1 MKKRFLPMIIGFVFT
16 FFFINIFAIM
26 IFANEIPS
34 SEDKEYGETKNS
46 IDKYID
52 GQLDKLDINEIQ
64 DYINKEIVINDV
76 NLKSFVKD
84 LISGKKNIL
93 DLFNKDGLKI
103 LMFDEF
109 KASLKVV
116 AVILVLALL
125 SSILKSLENSFS
137 SGAVSQIATYIIFI
151 TMVSL
156 TLVGFKDVLQICYDA
171 IDHTV
176 GLMQV
181 IMPILI
187 TFLLLIGF
195 PITSTTLNPIFIGG
209 VTFINVFF
217 KNFLFVSITVAF
229 GILIINNLSKNIRLK
244 RFFSFVKQIN
254 YVSIGAMFTVYLGLV
269 SIQGLYVTSFDKF
282 SVKTAKFAIGN
293 FIPVVGGFVSDSVDI
308 LLSSSQLIKN
318 IFGGIGLILLVG
330 ICLLP
335 VIKILSVIVVYK
347 LAAIIVEPVG
357 EDGISNF
364 LNEVANLMIIMLAS
378 VIAITIMFFVTVA
391 ILTSISVVS
400 QG

>member
-1 MKKRFLPMIIGFVFT
+1 M
-16 FFFINIFAIM
+16 
-26 IFANEIPS
+26 E
-34 SEDKEYGETKNS
+34 
-46 IDKYID
+46 
-52 GQLDKLDINEIQ
+52 
-64 DYINKEIVINDV
+64 
-76 NLKSFVKD
+76 
-84 LISGKKNIL
+84 KNIL

-156 TLVGFKDVLQICYDA
+156 TLIGFKDVLQICYDA

-209 VTFINVFF
+209 VTFINVF
-217 KNFLFVSITVAF
+217 
-229 GILIINNLSKNIRLK
+229 LK
-244 RFFSFVKQIN
+244 IF
-254 YVSIGAMFTVYLGLV
+254 YL
-269 SIQGLYVTSFDKF
+269 Y
-282 SVKTAKFAIGN
+282 
-293 FIPVVGGFVSDSVDI
+293 
-308 LLSSSQLIKN
+308 LL
-318 IFGGIGLILLVG
+318 LLH
-330 ICLLP
+330 L
-335 VIKILSVIVVYK
+335 
-347 LAAIIVEPVG
+347 E
-357 EDGISNF
+357 F
-364 LNEVANLMIIMLAS
+364 
-378 VIAITIMFFVTVA
+378 
-391 ILTSISVVS
+391 
-400 QG
+400 